1 MRNTRRRLPLQGSHL
16 PNASPPVPRAHSHV
30 VPIGIIAGAT
40 VGGVAALTI
49 LVLFGAN
56 FLRKCSRGTIC
67 DEKPAIRSG
76 VSGESSEGN
85 HGIPRLATEPS
96 FRSSAF
102 LIGSEA
108 HGRSSSVS
116 TEISGIST
124 LDVPLA
130 AATPTA
136 NAFLR
141 SSLVCDVEPAHNF
154 QMPTRG
160 DSTEVRHEEK
170 SSSSPAILRQVEVE
184 RDPASHSSALPDYD
198 AAEGDTGESIAYG
211 LSPDG
216 DSMQAQLAALREEV
230 ARLRDHVDAPPRYE

>member
-1 MRNTRRRLPLQGSHL
+1 MAWYFKWSTLRHYSGCDCDVTACYIAGCPGVWFPLFTGTAYCQGTAEGGSRLSDSVRLCGIHDGDYLSRDPISF

-67 DEKPAIRSG
+67 DEKPAIQSG
-76 VSGESSEGN
+76 ASGESSEGN

-141 SSLVCDVEPAHNF
+141 SSLVC
-154 QMPTRG
+154 
-160 DSTEVRHEEK
+160 
-170 SSSSPAILRQVEVE
+170 
-184 RDPASHSSALPDYD
+184 
-198 AAEGDTGESIAYG
+198 
-211 LSPDG
+211 
-216 DSMQAQLAALREEV
+216 
-230 ARLRDHVDAPPRYE
+230 